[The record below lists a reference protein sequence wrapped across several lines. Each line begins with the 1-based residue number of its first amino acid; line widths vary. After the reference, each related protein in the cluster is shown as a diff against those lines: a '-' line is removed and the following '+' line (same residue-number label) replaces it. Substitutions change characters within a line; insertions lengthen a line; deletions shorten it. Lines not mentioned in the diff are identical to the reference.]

1 MRLCNGPMEI
11 RAGHVKVSIKVRNS
25 GTFIGTDT
33 MWVLFSEKTLIEGFL
48 DDIKDD
54 EHKNVAP
61 GLISDSVAPEPMNPR
76 STELGIVSQ
85 SNKSFLA
92 TDQRINFPPWKIE
105 ARKNPPCSIRTPTH
119 RETPKENVA
128 RIITGDRAFQKAEKG
143 IHRGINRDTKLNFAI
158 VLQLWDW
165 YRLRE

>member
-33 MWVLFSEKTLIEGFL
+33 TWVLFSEKTLIEGFS

-54 EHKNVAP
+54 EHENVAP
-61 GLISDSVAPEPMNPR
+61 GPISDSVAPEPMNPR

-92 TDQRINFPPWKIE
+92 TDQIKFLSWKVE
-105 ARKNPPCSIRTPTH
+105 ARKNPPCSIQTPTH

-128 RIITGDRAFQKAEKG
+128 RRITGDWAFQKAEKG
-143 IHRGINRDTKLNFAI
+143 IHWGIRDTKLNFAI
-158 VLQLWDW
+158 VLRLWDW
-165 YRLRE
+165 YRLRK